1 MINKSEEWF
10 FDLFFFFFYKKPV
23 DDFIKNISCHIGI
36 RETILKTLCI
46 IKHCNTIIEELED
59 TKGVNQNP

>member
-10 FDLFFFFFYKKPV
+10 FDLFFLYKKPV
-23 DDFIKNISCHIGI
+23 DDFIKIISCHIGI
-36 RETILKTLCI
+36 RETIHETLCI
-46 IKHCNTIIEELED
+46 IKHCNTLIEELED